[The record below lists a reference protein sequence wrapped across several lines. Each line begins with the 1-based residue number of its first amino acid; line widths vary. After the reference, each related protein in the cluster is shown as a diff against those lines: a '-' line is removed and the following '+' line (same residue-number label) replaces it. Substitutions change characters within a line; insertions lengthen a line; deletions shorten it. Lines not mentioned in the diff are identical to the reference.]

1 MKKLILI
8 TIMFFISSSCINK
21 EMIEET
27 LNLAL
32 EEAYFEGQKDAISG
46 DIRIKKDD
54 SGYWYW
60 YKSPWNNNREPVF
73 NPKLQKKTKGCK

>member
-8 TIMFFISSSCINK
+8 TIMFLISASCIK
-21 EMIEET
+21 EEKIEHS

-46 DIRIKKDD
+46 DIRIKKD
-54 SGYWYW
+54 SEGYWYW
-60 YKSPWNNNREPVF
+60 SKSPWNNNREPVF
-73 NPKLQKKTKGCK
+73 NPKLQKNTKGCR